1 MESKKLFV
9 SAIAMAM
16 TAAMT
21 CSAEVNEN
29 PEMGNIRGRITDT
42 EKQALPGATVMI
54 EDLHTGVTSDINGYY
69 SLPNLKPGTY
79 KVEDY
84 LRGVFSAGAL
94 SRKTKPIEGTVFCSN
109 EPGFSVISASK
120 NKLCM
125 YMIDKKGNV
134 LHTVSKTK

>member
-1 MESKKLFV
+1 
-9 SAIAMAM
+9 
-16 TAAMT
+16 
-21 CSAEVNEN
+21 
-29 PEMGNIRGRITDT
+29 MGNIRGRITDT

-79 KVEDY
+79 K
-84 LRGVFSAGAL
+84 A
-94 SRKTKPIEGTVFCSN
+94 KPIEGTVSCSN
-109 EPGFSVISASK
+109 EPGFSVIAASK
-120 NKLCM
+120 NKLCL

>member
-79 KVEDY
+79 KVKITY
-84 LRGVFSAGAL
+84 VGHFRLA
-94 SRKTKPIEGTVFCSN
+94 
-109 EPGFSVISASK
+109 
-120 NKLCM
+120 
-125 YMIDKKGNV
+125 
-134 LHTVSKTK
+134 H

>member
-21 CSAEVNEN
+21 YSAEVNEN

-69 SLPNLKPGTY
+69 SLPNLKPSTY
-79 KVEDY
+79 KVKITY
-84 LRGVFSAGAL
+84 VGYFRLA
-94 SRKTKPIEGTVFCSN
+94 
-109 EPGFSVISASK
+109 
-120 NKLCM
+120 
-125 YMIDKKGNV
+125 
-134 LHTVSKTK
+134 H